1 MNRAPLGVD
10 FNSVRLFLGSFCIF
24 GFGRLPGS
32 DPGRVIGNRTVRACE
47 AAGSYRGLRYMMQR
61 IDSNSFR
68 CSLGSFRKIRFGLG
82 AAAGSDLRR
91 RLTTMVRVGRCFVS
105 LARISPT
112 DGGER

>member
-24 GFGRLPGS
+24 GLGRLPGS
-32 DPGRVIGNRTVRACE
+32 DLGGVIGNRTVRACE
-47 AAGSYRGLRYMMQR
+47 AAGSYRGSRYMVHR
-61 IDSNSFR
+61 IDYNSFR
-68 CSLGSFRKIRFGLG
+68 CGLGLFRKIRFGLG
-82 AAAGSDLRR
+82 AAAASDLRR
-91 RLTTMVRVGRCFVS
+91 PLTTMVRVGRCFPS